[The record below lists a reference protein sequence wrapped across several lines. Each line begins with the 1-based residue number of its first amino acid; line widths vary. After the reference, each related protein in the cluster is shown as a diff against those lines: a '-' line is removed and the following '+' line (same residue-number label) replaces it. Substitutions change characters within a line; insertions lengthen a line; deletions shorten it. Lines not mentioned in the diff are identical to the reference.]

1 MSTSVQ
7 SAQQHR
13 FPGPDASP
21 EDIRDFHSRHFAR
34 LSRYRSRHLE
44 RINRS
49 LWYIIGRQW
58 AELDQDI
65 VEDARG
71 YALREMQAT
80 GDVELPRPVTNYIAP
95 AIDVE
100 FATLSK
106 RQWIPKIPVFH
117 RDPRLEAAAK
127 VAQDVL
133 TDRLRKLYWEDTR
146 DAFILDCISMGTATL
161 HSYWDTSHSDTSWNA
176 VEAPTFC
183 PTCQKLYSSILIPPS
198 FLPFIESNTD
208 PSRFSELPR
217 EEPIYKMQNCLYCG
231 STLSS
236 ISLSEADSH
245 GVDFFGRPLGE
256 ELPRGQTALELVT
269 PFEYYPENAGIDLT
283 PTTIHQHG
291 ICKVRSLDWVEE
303 RHPDLIG
310 KIEPEDPSDLLQ
322 QHPIL
327 GEWDILGRYNVDLDS
342 GTYDNHVRV
351 YDMFADPSYRFPKGR
366 AIRVIGET
374 QQLIA
379 RDDVLIRDIPIQG
392 RTVSVQTDL
401 VVSATWKPRRG
412 EFWGK
417 ALPDDLLSPQNRIN
431 GIDAQTIEARERMG
445 SPNLMIPEDADLK
458 GPEYRANYG
467 SGKFFSWTPSP
478 VNPTAKPEVFGAITM
493 PSGVN
498 LERDRCEQS
507 MTRIIGPADIE
518 IGEAPRNITTTSG
531 LQILGEQ
538 AERRRATRE
547 RGITTAFRRV
557 WEHQLQL
564 LWTLRV
570 DEDSYEAENPD
581 GTWEIRQYTGQ
592 ALEGQTKV
600 EIEKQ
605 AYVEQSI
612 LIREAAMEAKTQGL
626 YDLTTPLA
634 RKKFL
639 DLVGLPSDINE
650 DSNLQID
657 HARRIWVDFVDKR
670 KIPVIDL
677 AIDDPRIR
685 KHVLG
690 TMLLQGEGQR
700 LSEGALWP
708 DLIPVLSG
716 WEEDLQRMIALD
728 EQVRAQYGGE
738 PPPLQAAEQ
747 YAKLMMSYQ
756 DSKVAYDKARA
767 SGLPMDPNLQPPQ
780 PPLPPQFLPK
790 QPEKRVYLV
799 WQEIFQRKGE
809 PEKPGDPLT
818 GSVGRP
824 ARSALEALI
833 IKKAPELKVTPE
845 ELLRTVD
852 SYLRFRAVFEAYR
865 LMSPDMVAPGTTSNP
880 AGPAAGPPP
889 GMNEPGPSTT
899 GSAEP
904 KPAPIPVTPA

>member
-1 MSTSVQ
+1 
-7 SAQQHR
+7 
-13 FPGPDASP
+13 
-21 EDIRDFHSRHFAR
+21 
-34 LSRYRSRHLE
+34 
-44 RINRS
+44 
-49 LWYIIGRQW
+49 
-58 AELDQDI
+58 
-65 VEDARG
+65 
-71 YALREMQAT
+71 MQAT
-80 GDVELPRPVTNYIAP
+80 ADVELPRPVTNMIAP

-106 RQWIPKIPVFH
+106 RQWIPKIPVYH

-133 TDRLRKLYWEDTR
+133 SDRLRKLFWEDIR
-146 DAFILDCISMGTATL
+146 DSFTLDCISMGTATL
-161 HSYWDTSHSDTSWNA
+161 HSYWDTSYFDTTWNA

-183 PTCQKLYSSILIPPS
+183 PACQKLYSSALIPPS
-198 FLPFIESNTD
+198 FLPFIESDTD
-208 PSRFSELPR
+208 PSRFRELP
-217 EEPIYKMQNCLYCG
+217 EEAPAYEMKNCLYCG
-231 STLSS
+231 SPLTG
-236 ISLSEADSH
+236 IELSEPDSH
-245 GVDFFGRPLGE
+245 GEDFFGRPLGE

-303 RHPDLIG
+303 RHPELIG
-310 KIEPEDPSDLLQ
+310 KIEPEDPSELLQ

-327 GEWDILGRYNVDLDS
+327 GEWDILGRYNADLDS
-342 GTYDNHVRV
+342 GTYDHHVRV
-351 YDMFADPSYRFPKGR
+351 YDLFADPSFRFPKGR
-366 AIRVIGET
+366 AIRVIGER

-379 RDDVLIRDIPIQG
+379 RDDVLIRDIQIG
-392 RTVSVQTDL
+392 DKTASVQTDL
-401 VVSATWKPRRG
+401 VVSAIWKPRRG

-478 VNPTAKPEVFGAITM
+478 VNPSAKPEVFGAITM

-498 LERDRCEQS
+498 LERDRMEQA
-507 MTRIIGPADIE
+507 MTKIIGPADIE

-592 ALEGQTKV
+592 MLEGQTKV

-612 LIREAAMEAKTQGL
+612 LTREAAMEAKQQGL
-626 YDLTTPLA
+626 YDLSTPLA

-639 DLVGLPSDINE
+639 DLVGLPPDINE

-657 HARRIWVDFVDKR
+657 HARRVWVDFVDKR
-670 KIPVIDL
+670 RIPVIDT
-677 AIDDPRIR
+677 AIDDPMIR

-690 TMLLQGEGQR
+690 TMLMQGEGQR
-700 LSEGALWP
+700 ISEEALWP
-708 DLIPVLSG
+708 DLIPILAG
-716 WEEDLQRMIALD
+716 WEEDLQRLLALD
-728 EQVRAQYGGE
+728 QQVRAQYGGE
-738 PPPLQAAEQ
+738 PAPAQAAEQ
-747 YAKLMMSYQ
+747 YARLMISYQ
-756 DSKVAYDKARA
+756 DSKVAYDRA
-767 SGLPMDPNLQPPQ
+767 VETATQTGAPLDPNLQPPQ
-780 PPLPPQFLPK
+780 PPLPPQFMPK
-790 QPEKRVYLV
+790 QPEQRVYLV
-799 WQEIFQRKGE
+799 WQEIFQRKGQGAE
-809 PEKPGDPLT
+809 P
-818 GSVGRP
+818 SVGRP
-824 ARSALEALI
+824 ARSALEGLI
-833 IKKAPELKVTPE
+833 IQKAPERKVTPE
-845 ELLRTVD
+845 ELRKTVD
-852 SYLRFRAVFEAYR
+852 SYLRFRAVYEAYR
-865 LMSPDMVAPGTTSNP
+865 LLSPDMVAPGTTPNP
-880 AGPAAGPPP
+880 AGPAAPGAPP
-889 GMNEPGPSTT
+889 GMNEAGPSTT

-904 KPAPIPVTPA
+904 KPAPTPVAP